1 MQIQADT
8 LEKKPRLYAVEF
20 LRIFFVFFIIFGHIM
35 QMYPDIKSSVYN
47 FLNSDL
53 VPTWFCVEYY
63 SIIGGFFIYRNCLKN
78 KNLFDSIKHVYMRL
92 FPAVFFLYLIAL
104 INGLARIHM
113 LPIILT
119 MTQGISIPIADA
131 IGWGD
136 WFAGAYFWASCFCI
150 SLLFYLKDKAFM
162 FMIPLIYV
170 LLVTQHHTTYPGWMK
185 AYYGLIGSEF
195 LRVLYCVCLGA
206 LASFGAQ
213 NLTLPKDKFARFLFT
228 VLEVILL
235 YFCFRRIF
243 YGNSVISMV
252 AITSFSLLLIL
263 IANSAGIIS
272 STLNKISQ
280 IHYLSRYS
288 WGIFIGHAYWLTFFQ
303 DRGSKLCFDDAT
315 CGLLSVGGAILIGIF
330 EYHIVEKR
338 VVPWVCKY
346 FQGDKQ

>member
-1 MQIQADT
+1 MQEKVNT
-8 LEKKPRLYAVEF
+8 LKNKPRIYAIEF

-63 SIIGGFFIYRNCLKN
+63 SIIGGFFIYRNAYKN
-78 KNLFDSIKHVYMRL
+78 GNLFDSIKHIYMRL
-92 FPAVFFLYLIAL
+92 FPAVFFLYFIAL
-104 INGLARIHM
+104 ISGLAHIHM

-119 MTQGISIPIADA
+119 MTQGMSIPIADA

-136 WFAGAYFWASCFCI
+136 WFTGAYFWASCFCI

-162 FMIPLIYV
+162 FIVPLIYV

-195 LRVLYCVCLGA
+195 LRILYCVCLGA
-206 LASFGAQ
+206 LTSFLAQ
-213 NLTLPKDKFARFLFT
+213 NLTFQKDKFARLLFT
-228 VLEVILL
+228 GLEVIFF

-243 YGNSVISMV
+243 YGNSVISIV

-263 IANSAGIIS
+263 MVNSAGIIS
-272 STLNKISQ
+272 YTLNKISQ
-280 IHYLSRYS
+280 IHYLSRYTWS
-288 WGIFIGHAYWLTFFQ
+288 IFIGHAYWLTLLK
-303 DRGSKLCFDDAT
+303 DKGSELEFSNTIRC
-315 CGLLSVGGAILIGIF
+315 LIIIILAIMTGIF
-330 EYHIVEKR
+330 EYHIVEKKL
-338 VVPWVCKY
+338 VPWVISY
-346 FQGDKQ
+346 FKKEVA